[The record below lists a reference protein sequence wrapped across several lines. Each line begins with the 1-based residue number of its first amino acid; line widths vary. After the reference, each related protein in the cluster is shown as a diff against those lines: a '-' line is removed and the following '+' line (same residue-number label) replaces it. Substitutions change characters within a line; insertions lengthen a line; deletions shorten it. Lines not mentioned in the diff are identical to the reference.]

1 MSADETPLSPDRE
14 ARYSRAGILTRVAAG
29 LGAVSVGGAAAAGLA
44 TAIGA
49 QSGSSQDQAV
59 LELALTVEA
68 LQAAFY
74 SQALRAGK
82 LSGEPKE
89 FAQTVGGE
97 EQAHLSYLAKLLG
110 SGPKPQQYIFGDAVS
125 DQSKFIAT
133 AVKLEDTGL
142 AAYNGQAANLSPEKL
157 ADIGRVISV
166 EARHAAWARALA
178 GQQPAPAAI
187 DTPITAAQAQA
198 ALKPYIA

>member
-1 MSADETPLSPDRE
+1 M
-14 ARYSRAGILTRVAAG
+14 LTRVVAG

-59 LELALTVEA
+59 LGLALMLEQ

-82 LSGEPKE
+82 LTGEPKE
-89 FAQTVGGE
+89 FAQTVGAE
-97 EQAHLSYLAKLLG
+97 EQAHLSYLTKVLG
-110 SGPKPQQYIFGDAVS
+110 SAPKPQRFNFGNALS
-125 DQSKFIAT
+125 DQSTFITT

-142 AAYNGQAANLSPEKL
+142 AAYNGQAGNLTPGRL
-157 ADIGRVISV
+157 ADVGRVISV

-178 GQQPAPAAI
+178 GEQPAPVAV
-187 DTPITAAQAQA
+187 DVPISAPQAQA
-198 ALKPYIA
+198 ALKPYLA